1 MHTLDAE
8 FLYLEDARSPLHI
21 AGISIFEGPP
31 PSRAE
36 VLQLYASKLADF
48 PCYRQRARSL
58 PLSLGRPVWVDDP
71 HFDLSYHVRFTA
83 LPRPHDESALF
94 DLVGRLMSQLL
105 DRERP
110 LWEAWVVEGLSGGRW
125 ALISKVHH
133 ALVDGI
139 SGVGL
144 FAALLSP
151 ERDAPRAPEA
161 LPFRPEAAPTPL
173 ALVAAAFR
181 ALRSD
186 AAKEGEKLIST
197 VRDTR
202 GRADT
207 VRDLARG
214 LRRLRAGLRAGT
226 AVSLQ
231 GKVGPHRAFTAASVP
246 FEDVQSIRKAL
257 GGTVND
263 VVLAI
268 LSGAYRALLLQ
279 RGDDVTRGPM
289 RALVPIST
297 RAAARHGTL
306 DNHVAAL
313 FCDLP
318 VHLAEPVARLR
329 AVSEQMGQLK
339 KSHVAEATAWL
350 LDVGDL
356 IPSVLLGSLT
366 RAIALVMHRV
376 PQRSFVTVAT
386 NVPGPPKTL
395 YLLGRKMLTYYPYV
409 PITQGAR
416 VGVAILSYDGQVAF
430 GVTACRDSVPE
441 IATFADA
448 LLRSTAELVEAA
460 QRESASGTAH
470 VRP

>member
-8 FLYLEDARSPLHI
+8 FLYLEDAKSPLHI

-31 PSRAE
+31 PLRSE
-36 VLQLYASKLADF
+36 ILDHYASKLADF

-58 PLSLGRPVWVDDP
+58 PFALGRPVWVDDP
-71 HFDLSYHVRFTA
+71 HFDLSYHVRWTA
-83 LPRPHDESALF
+83 LPAPHDESALF
-94 DLVGRLMSQLL
+94 ALVGRLMSQLL

-110 LWEAWVVEGLSGGRW
+110 LWEAWVVEGLTGGRW

-151 ERDAPRAPEA
+151 TAEHVPAPPAA
-161 LPFRPEAAPTPL
+161 PFRPEAEPSR
-173 ALVAAAFR
+173 R
-181 ALRSD
+181 ALFSAALRTLRGD
-186 AAKEGEKLIST
+186 AEKEGEKLLST
-197 VRDTR
+197 VRDSSAR
-202 GRADT
+202 FQT
-207 VRDLARG
+207 VRDLSQG
-214 LRRLRAGLRAGT
+214 LRRLGAGLRAGT

-231 GKVGPHRAFTAASVP
+231 GKVGPHRAFTAANVP
-246 FEDVQSIRKAL
+246 FEDVQKIRKVL

-268 LSGAYRALLLQ
+268 LSGAYRTLLMQ
-279 RGDDVTRGPM
+279 RGDDVTRGPI

-318 VHLAEPVARLR
+318 VHLAEPVARLH

-356 IPSVLLGSLT
+356 IPSVLLGALT

-386 NVPGPPKTL
+386 NVPGPPKAL
-395 YLLGRKMLTYYPYV
+395 YLLGRKMLAYYPYV

-416 VGVAILSYDGQVAF
+416 VGVAILTYDGQVAF

-441 IATFADA
+441 ISTFAEA

-460 QRESASGTAH
+460 QLASAHGA
-470 VRP
+470 RPERA